1 MDHFTTPQEHL
12 SSAFDAPLTVDSTT
26 TLRKERGPVTRFN
39 LKNLDLDELSA
50 ILAPLGPTSTAV
62 LKLFACVFSHQAKD
76 MAEVAQ
82 ARQVTAPVRDFVQA
96 NATLPSLRIIERRRA
111 DDGFVKYLFESP
123 QGGRFEAVRIPL
135 FDTKYIV
142 CISSQVGC
150 ALACDFCMT
159 GKLGFERNLETW
171 EIVDQVL
178 QIRAE
183 ADRPVRG
190 VVFMG
195 MGEPLLNY
203 VNATRAA
210 RIMCH
215 PAGLAIAGRNMT
227 FSTAGWVPGI
237 KRYRA
242 DNLPYRLAFSV
253 TSAIAPKR
261 ALVLPIEKTWPLPEL
276 VEQIRLYAEERK
288 ERAMVAYVMISG
300 FNVGLEDAL
309 ALKTLFEG
317 IPVKIDLIDVTDPTG
332 KYQPPTDDELASFRT
347 HLQVLNAPIARRY
360 SGGKDIGAACGT
372 LEASQRGGSL
382 LEAPQSPPLEIEAPS
397 F

>member
-1 MDHFTTPQEHL
+1 MARFEL
-12 SSAFDAPLTVDSTT
+12 KST
-26 TLRKERGPVTRFN
+26 
-39 LKNLDLDELSA
+39 DLDELSA
-50 ILAPLGPTSTAV
+50 ILAPLGPTRTAV
-62 LKLFACVFSHQAKD
+62 LKLFASVFAHQALD
-76 MAEVAQ
+76 MAEVAKT
-82 ARQVTAPVRDFVQA
+82 RQVTAPVRDWVQA
-96 NATLPSLRIIERRRA
+96 NATLSRLRIVERRKA

-123 QGGRFEAVRIPL
+123 LGGRFEAVRIPL
-135 FDTKYIV
+135 FDTKYVV

-183 ADRPVRG
+183 AELPVRG

-215 PAGLAIAGRNMT
+215 PAGMAIAARNIT

-242 DNLPYRLAFSV
+242 EQLPYRLAFSV
-253 TSAIAPKR
+253 TSAIPEKR
-261 ALVLPIEKTWPLPEL
+261 AQVLPVEKTWPLPSL
-276 VEQIRLYAEERK
+276 VEQIRLHAQETG

-309 ALKTLFEG
+309 ALKALFAG

-332 KYQPPTDDELASFRT
+332 KYQPPTTEELERFRS
-347 HLQVLNAPIARRY
+347 HLQVLEAPIARRY

-372 LEASQRGGSL
+372 LEASQRGGTL
-382 LEAPQSPPLEIEAPS
+382 LELRSVPAPTPPGRSADPRGSPRNTQAQAD
-397 F
+397 

>member
-1 MDHFTTPQEHL
+1 MRTRAVTTPL
-12 SSAFDAPLTVDSTT
+12 V
-26 TLRKERGPVTRFN
+26 
-39 LKNLDLDELSA
+39 LKNLDVDELA
-50 ILAPLGPTSTAV
+50 ALLAPLAPTRTAV
-62 LKLFACVFSHQAKD
+62 LKLFASVFAHQARD

-82 ARQVTAPVRDFVQA
+82 ARQVTAPVRDWVQA
-96 NATLPSLRIIERRRA
+96 NMQLPSLTVIERRRA

-123 QGGRFEAVRIPL
+123 LGGRFEAVRIPL

-159 GKLGFERNLETW
+159 GKLGFQRNLETW
-171 EIVDQVL
+171 EILDQVL
-178 QIRAE
+178 QVRAE

-215 PAGLAIAGRNMT
+215 PAGMSIAGRNMT

-237 KRYRA
+237 RRYRA
-242 DNLPYRLAFSV
+242 DKLPYRLAFSV
-253 TSAIAPKR
+253 TSAIPEKR
-261 ALVLPIEKTWPLPEL
+261 AQVLPIERTWPLPLL
-276 VEQIRLYAEERK
+276 VEEMKQYALERR
-288 ERAMVAYVMISG
+288 ELAMVAYVMISG
-300 FNVGLEDAL
+300 FNTGREDAL
-309 ALKTLFEG
+309 ALADLFRDV
-317 IPVKIDLIDVTDPTG
+317 PVKIDLIDVTDPTG
-332 KYQPPTDDELASFRT
+332 KYQPPSAEELAAFRD
-347 HLQVLNAPIARRY
+347 HLQVLKAPIARRY

-372 LEASQRGGSL
+372 LAATQRGGVVIPRVL
-382 LEAPQSPPLEIEAPS
+382 PAAPT
-397 F
+397 